1 MDYRIEKA
9 RPEDAGQMLAFLKA
23 AGGESDNLSFGEEG
37 LPLTE
42 KQEAAYIRT
51 VAKSQKSLM
60 LVAKTNGRIVGSCS
74 VDAFPRRFSHRG
86 ELGIVIARECW
97 HQGVGAALMKEAIRF
112 AKEEA
117 HLEVLSL
124 EVRADNQN
132 AIALYEKFGFHRI
145 GTFPKYFKIGDR
157 CFDAELMNLYL

>member
-9 RPEDAGQMLAFLKA
+9 KPEDAGQMLAFLKA

-42 KQEAAYIRT
+42 EEEADHIRS
-51 VAKSQKSLM
+51 VLKSEKSLM

-74 VDAFPRRFSHRG
+74 IDAFPRRFSHRG
-86 ELGIVIARECW
+86 ELGIIISKECW
-97 HQGVGAALMKEAIRF
+97 HQGIGTALMREAIRF

-124 EVRADNQN
+124 EVRADNRN
-132 AIALYEKFGFHRI
+132 AIALYEKFGFRRI

-157 CFDAELMNLYL
+157 CFDAELMNLDL

>member
-9 RPEDAGQMLAFLKA
+9 KPEDAGQMLAFLKA

-42 KQEAAYIRT
+42 EEEADHIRG
-51 VAKSQKSLM
+51 VLKSEKSLM

-74 VDAFPRRFSHRG
+74 IDAFPRRFSHRG
-86 ELGIVIARECW
+86 ELGIIISKECW
-97 HQGVGAALMKEAIRF
+97 HQGIGTALMREAIRF

-124 EVRADNQN
+124 EVRADNRN
-132 AIALYEKFGFHRI
+132 AIALYEKFGFRRI

-157 CFDAELMNLYL
+157 CFDAELMNLDL